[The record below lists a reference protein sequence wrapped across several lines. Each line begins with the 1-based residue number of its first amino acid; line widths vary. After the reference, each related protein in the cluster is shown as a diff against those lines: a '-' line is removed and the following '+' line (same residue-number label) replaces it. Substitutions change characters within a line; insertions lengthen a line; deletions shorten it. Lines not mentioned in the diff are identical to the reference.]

1 MRWCSHSFLTTNDQ
15 QHPVV
20 VRHHHTEFS
29 IGMVP
34 SHNLEVGG
42 TYRILPKSIKV
53 DPTVLVVAL
62 WIILMMQLPQP
73 VVP

>member
-42 TYRILPKSIKV
+42 TYRIML
-53 DPTVLVVAL
+53 DLYNVVAL
-62 WIILMMQLPQP
+62 LLIILLMMQLPQP